1 MEKALC
7 IFRQGVKRLNQKKG
21 EIKMI
26 TTAKEFIDKN
36 IEYSLQMMIRSQIAS
51 IDNIITKTKQDET
64 TRKITKSKS

>member
-26 TTAKEFIDKN
+26 NTAKKLIDAN
-36 IEYSLQMMIRSQIAS
+36 IEYSLELMIRSQIAS
-51 IDNIITKTKQDET
+51 IDNITKTEKDEY
-64 TRKITKSKS
+64 